1 MLILR
6 VTAVRL
12 AIFVISLLVASV
24 VIFALCALL
33 PGDIAQVILG
43 QNATPEAVQALR
55 EELGTNRPAVVR
67 YLDWATGLLR
77 GDLGRSY
84 LTGDPVGAQIA
95 TRLPVTVW
103 LVGFGM
109 LAAVLIAVPVGML
122 AAVRRRKLSGVI
134 ISGASQLGL
143 AIPAFWAGIL
153 LVLVFAVGL
162 RWFPAN
168 GYVPLT
174 RDPAGWA
181 VHLVLPV
188 LALALV
194 QSAVLV
200 RYIRSAFVEVLTE
213 DWFRTARSVGWS
225 TTGALLR
232 HGLRNAALSVV
243 TVLGLQLSTLL
254 VGAIV
259 IESVFALPGLGQLLL
274 SAVAQRDLI
283 VVQGTVMVL
292 VLAVLLINFVVEWS
306 YVIID
311 PRLRAGDAQGD
322 PR

>member
-12 AIFVISLLVASV
+12 AVFVVSLLVASV

-43 QNATPEAVQALR
+43 QTATPEAVQALR
-55 EELGTNRPAVVR
+55 EELGTNRPAGVR

-84 LTGDPVGAQIA
+84 LTGDPVAAQIA
-95 TRLPVTVW
+95 TRLPVTLW

-109 LAAVLIAVPVGML
+109 LVAVLIAVPVGML

-153 LVLVFAVGL
+153 LVLLFAVGL

-174 RDPAGWA
+174 RDPGGWA
-181 VHLVLPV
+181 NHLVLPV

-243 TVLGLQLSTLL
+243 TVVGLQLSTLL

-292 VLAVLLINFVVEWS
+292 VLAVLVINFVVEWS
-306 YVIID
+306 YVVID
-311 PRLRAGDAQGD
+311 PRLRAGEG
-322 PR
+322 R